1 MPILV
6 AYNEIAL
13 KSRYVRSSLE
23 KKLVTQI
30 GYKLKS
36 SGYSNFEIARSF
48 GRIIVTGVPN
58 EAAEIIAKIF
68 GVVYCIPSEVTD
80 TKIDSIVSKAVEVAG
95 IVIKEGSSFAVRPK
109 VIGEQSYHSRDL
121 AIKTGAAILEAYNV
135 KRIRVNLTEPD
146 VTVGIEVR
154 DSSAYI
160 YTKTVQGVSGLPYG
174 SQGTAVALFS
184 GGIDSPVAAWLMMK
198 RGVAVYSLFMDQTPY
213 VGDSYISRAKE
224 AFNQLRSFAP
234 TDNFTLSIAP
244 MGEIMTRITESR
256 EPRFTCILCKR
267 AMYVVAEA
275 FSVKVKAKG
284 VITGESLGQVAS
296 QTLDNLYVL
305 DSAVNLPIF
314 RPLIGLDKVEIEDY
328 ARIIGTYSLTAKK
341 VEGCKVTPSSPAT
354 TSKLDKIVELEQ
366 ELDLKKLCFEAA
378 EKVYSLKIC

>member
-224 AFNQLRSFAP
+224 AFNQIRSFAP

-244 MGEIMTRITESR
+244 MGEIMTRITELR